1 MDGFWKA
8 AALMILTII
17 LGVSIGKSEKEFT
30 VVLSVTACC
39 MVVMIA
45 MQYLSEVITFLWKL
59 EDSFIDSFPYLE
71 TLLKIT
77 GVALVTELT
86 GMIST
91 DAGNSSLAKAMQ
103 ILGIS
108 VILFLSLP
116 LFESLLT
123 IVQELLRLL

>member
-8 AALMILTII
+8 AAVMILTII
-17 LGVSIGKSEKEFT
+17 LGVSLGKSEKEFAI
-30 VVLSVTACC
+30 VLSVTACC
-39 MVVMIA
+39 MVVLIA

-59 EDSFIDSFPYLE
+59 GDRSSDSFPFLE

-91 DAGNSSLAKAMQ
+91 DAGNSSLGKAMQ
-103 ILGIS
+103 ILGVS

-123 IVQELLRLL
+123 IVQEILRLL